1 MTLTKKAQ
9 SLRHNQTNAEILLWR
24 HLRSR
29 QLNGEKFYRQF
40 PITPYIADF
49 VCRNRKLIIEL
60 DGGQHS
66 PEKDRQRTR
75 HLESMGYHVLRF
87 WNNDVLENTDGVLQT
102 IAHALTTLTPPLSL
116 KGEGDAE
123 EKL

>member
-9 SLRHNQTNAEILLWR
+9 SLRHNQTDAESTLWR
-24 HLRSR
+24 QLRSR

-49 VCRNRKLIIEL
+49 VCRKRKLIIEL

-66 PEKDRQRTR
+66 PEKDSQRTQ

-87 WNNDVLENTDGVLQT
+87 WNNDVLENTDGVLKT
-102 IAHALTTLTPPLSL
+102 IANALTTLTPTLSL
-116 KGEGDAE
+116 KGEGE
-123 EKL
+123 SEQKV